1 MRVLDTVVL
10 VSSNDPTHRLHA
22 AARSYLLS
30 LISSGDIFVPT
41 IVLTE
46 YDLELKA
53 HGISSPDRERILRDL
68 GLLIPNNKM
77 LPCTPLIHA
86 MAVNLESF
94 GGYFDSVIAATAIAY
109 SATIVSTDTIFDAIG
124 IPRIW

>member
-1 MRVLDTVVL
+1 LY
-10 VSSNDPTHRLHA
+10 A

-46 YDLELKA
+46 YDLELKT

-77 LPCTPLIHA
+77 LPCTPPIHA
-86 MAVNLESF
+86 MAVNLERF
-94 GGYFDSVIAATAIAY
+94 GGYFDSLIAATAIAH

>member
-1 MRVLDTVVL
+1 
-10 VSSNDPTHRLHA
+10 LHA

-46 YDLELKA
+46 YDLELKT

-68 GLLIPNNKM
+68 GILIPNNKM

-94 GGYFDSVIAATAIAY
+94 GGYFDSVIAATAKAY

-124 IPRIW
+124 IPRTW